1 MLRPVWRK
9 IAQNVIPSAARNL
22 LFIYCQ
28 RGFTKLRNLNDKVM
42 PDFLPRGMFLQ
53 FRQPARSPAGQ
64 ERQQAQFPLLWTFVW
79 IQKRFQVALMLGEQP
94 GFLILR
100 AARFA
105 AQLIDVIF
113 DSLPREFT
121 CPLSLL

>member
-42 PDFLPRGMFLQ
+42 PDFLSRRMFLQ
-53 FRQPARSPAGQ
+53 FAQPARSPAGQ

-79 IQKRFQVALMLGEQP
+79 IQERFQVALVLRKQS
-94 GFLILR
+94 GFLVLC

-105 AQLIDVIF
+105 AQLVDVIL
-113 DSLPREFT
+113 DSLPRAFD
-121 CPLSLL
+121 CAL